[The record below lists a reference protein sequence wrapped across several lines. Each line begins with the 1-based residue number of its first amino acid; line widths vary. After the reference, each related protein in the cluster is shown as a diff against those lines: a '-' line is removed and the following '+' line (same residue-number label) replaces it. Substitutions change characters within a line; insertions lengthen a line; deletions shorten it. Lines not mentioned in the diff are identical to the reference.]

1 MIVNESKSM
10 FYSNYKAINVS
21 KCENRYL
28 KALSPLTEQIDA
40 IKDVSLIKDVSVFYA
55 EGSSTKHL
63 FLLSLA

>member
-40 IKDVSLIKDVSVFYA
+40 IKDVSLIKDVFVCKKGINKSIKFREA
-55 EGSSTKHL
+55 S
-63 FLLSLA
+63 